1 MIAGL
6 MDFGFG
12 HNDKRETLNFT
23 IFGVLIRSSAVS
35 NNNKIKT
42 SSVNFPAGDYQ
53 VHLLITLVALE
64 AEYQDGLSGRI

>member
-12 HNDKRETLNFT
+12 YNDKREALNFT
-23 IFGVLIRSSAVS
+23 IFGILIRGSAVS

-42 SSVNFPAGDYQ
+42 SSVNFTAGDYQ
-53 VHLLITLVALE
+53 VHLLIVLVGLE
-64 AEYQDGLSGRI
+64 AKYQDGLSGRI